1 MNGSP
6 NTLATVMEAKWTEV
20 SKRSPTT
27 PTGSVD
33 TADEFSSRVDVNKV
47 RVGLSHRDVA

>member
-1 MNGSP
+1 
-6 NTLATVMEAKWTEV
+6 MEAKWTEV